1 MITQQEG
8 DRMFMHVHGLSVARG
23 KEAEKERVGLLLGE
37 REKGGGGGGG
47 RREGEVVILWKNSHG
62 SCHNLYSNDPAG
74 NTYDV

>member
-8 DRMFMHVHGLSVARG
+8 DRMFMHVHVLSAARG

-47 RREGEVVILWKNSHG
+47 GVVILWKNSHQT
-62 SCHNLYSNDPAG
+62 CHNLYSNDPAG